1 MQCFYCIIRVCSCG
15 YNLVLFL
22 RSCWIVLVVGMR
34 KQQHQQNGKVNSP
47 TTNSPKP
54 SMDKDID
61 EQVFISL
68 SQELKDEGNKLF
80 QKRDHNGAL
89 AKYDKAIK
97 LLPKTHIDVSHLRS
111 NMAACYMQMGLG
123 QYPRAIHECNL
134 ALEVTPKY
142 GKALLKRAR
151 CYEALN
157 RLDMALRDV
166 GTVLKMEPANVMAF
180 EVWERVKKSLEEKGL
195 TVNDQSIELPSDYAE
210 PTSPSSTPYMAKTPK
225 KRNRKGDEK
234 KYEDG
239 TQEKDSNDIVRDN
252 KAEEM
257 VVVVGENRPKRNM
270 KLVMGDDIRCA
281 QVPVNCSLLEL
292 KQVVSDRF
300 PGSRPVLIKYK
311 DQEGDLIT
319 ITTDEDLRLAEACAE
334 PRGSFRL
341 YLVEINPQQDPGI
354 RRLTQGRMKR
364 VDTRTW
370 NMERDKEMKKGM
382 RYVDEWI
389 VEFAKLFKD
398 HLALDTD
405 MYLGLNDLGIKLYS
419 EAIEETVTSDEAQGL
434 FNSAAENFQEMAA
447 LALFNWG
454 NVHMSRARKKIE
466 FKDDTSRELIL
477 EQINAG
483 FEWAQKEYFE
493 AGQRYEEA
501 LQMKPDFYEGLLA
514 LGQQQFERARLIW
527 YYALSS
533 KVDLSTWS
541 SAEVIQLYNSA
552 EQNVDRG
559 LEMWE
564 ASQSKR
570 IIDLSDRPK
579 IKSIPQGTVLDELF
593 KDTSPED
600 ASKQVKDLKSQMN
613 LLRGTILYE
622 RSMMEYRLGIPVW
635 QECLEVALEKFQHA
649 GASPTDIAVMMKNH
663 ISNDSSMDGDWG
675 SRSMR

>member
-1 MQCFYCIIRVCSCG
+1 
-15 YNLVLFL
+15 
-22 RSCWIVLVVGMR
+22 
-34 KQQHQQNGKVNSP
+34 
-47 TTNSPKP
+47 
-54 SMDKDID
+54 
-61 EQVFISL
+61 
-68 SQELKDEGNKLF
+68 
-80 QKRDHNGAL
+80 
-89 AKYDKAIK
+89 
-97 LLPKTHIDVSHLRS
+97 
-111 NMAACYMQMGLG
+111 
-123 QYPRAIHECNL
+123 
-134 ALEVTPKY
+134 
-142 GKALLKRAR
+142 
-151 CYEALN
+151 
-157 RLDMALRDV
+157 
-166 GTVLKMEPANVMAF
+166 
-180 EVWERVKKSLEEKGL
+180 
-195 TVNDQSIELPSDYAE
+195 
-210 PTSPSSTPYMAKTPK
+210 
-225 KRNRKGDEK
+225 
-234 KYEDG
+234 
-239 TQEKDSNDIVRDN
+239 
-252 KAEEM
+252 
-257 VVVVGENRPKRNM
+257 
-270 KLVMGDDIRCA
+270 
-281 QVPVNCSLLEL
+281 
-292 KQVVSDRF
+292 
-300 PGSRPVLIKYK
+300 
-311 DQEGDLIT
+311 
-319 ITTDEDLRLAEACAE
+319 
-334 PRGSFRL
+334 
-341 YLVEINPQQDPGI
+341 
-354 RRLTQGRMKR
+354 
-364 VDTRTW
+364 
-370 NMERDKEMKKGM
+370 M

-663 ISNDSSMDGDWG
+663 ISNDSSMDGMLIT
-675 SRSMR
+675 SRMLDK

>member
-1 MQCFYCIIRVCSCG
+1 
-15 YNLVLFL
+15 
-22 RSCWIVLVVGMR
+22 
-34 KQQHQQNGKVNSP
+34 
-47 TTNSPKP
+47 
-54 SMDKDID
+54 
-61 EQVFISL
+61 
-68 SQELKDEGNKLF
+68 
-80 QKRDHNGAL
+80 
-89 AKYDKAIK
+89 
-97 LLPKTHIDVSHLRS
+97 
-111 NMAACYMQMGLG
+111 
-123 QYPRAIHECNL
+123 
-134 ALEVTPKY
+134 
-142 GKALLKRAR
+142 
-151 CYEALN
+151 
-157 RLDMALRDV
+157 
-166 GTVLKMEPANVMAF
+166 
-180 EVWERVKKSLEEKGL
+180 
-195 TVNDQSIELPSDYAE
+195 
-210 PTSPSSTPYMAKTPK
+210 
-225 KRNRKGDEK
+225 
-234 KYEDG
+234 
-239 TQEKDSNDIVRDN
+239 
-252 KAEEM
+252 
-257 VVVVGENRPKRNM
+257 
-270 KLVMGDDIRCA
+270 
-281 QVPVNCSLLEL
+281 
-292 KQVVSDRF
+292 
-300 PGSRPVLIKYK
+300 
-311 DQEGDLIT
+311 
-319 ITTDEDLRLAEACAE
+319 
-334 PRGSFRL
+334 
-341 YLVEINPQQDPGI
+341 
-354 RRLTQGRMKR
+354 
-364 VDTRTW
+364 
-370 NMERDKEMKKGM
+370 
-382 RYVDEWI
+382 
-389 VEFAKLFKD
+389 
-398 HLALDTD
+398 
-405 MYLGLNDLGIKLYS
+405 
-419 EAIEETVTSDEAQGL
+419 
-434 FNSAAENFQEMAA
+434 MAA

-663 ISNDSSMDGDWG
+663 ISNDSSMDGMLIT
-675 SRSMR
+675 SRMLDK

>member
-1 MQCFYCIIRVCSCG
+1 
-15 YNLVLFL
+15 
-22 RSCWIVLVVGMR
+22 
-34 KQQHQQNGKVNSP
+34 
-47 TTNSPKP
+47 
-54 SMDKDID
+54 
-61 EQVFISL
+61 
-68 SQELKDEGNKLF
+68 
-80 QKRDHNGAL
+80 
-89 AKYDKAIK
+89 
-97 LLPKTHIDVSHLRS
+97 
-111 NMAACYMQMGLG
+111 
-123 QYPRAIHECNL
+123 
-134 ALEVTPKY
+134 
-142 GKALLKRAR
+142 
-151 CYEALN
+151 
-157 RLDMALRDV
+157 
-166 GTVLKMEPANVMAF
+166 
-180 EVWERVKKSLEEKGL
+180 
-195 TVNDQSIELPSDYAE
+195 
-210 PTSPSSTPYMAKTPK
+210 
-225 KRNRKGDEK
+225 
-234 KYEDG
+234 
-239 TQEKDSNDIVRDN
+239 
-252 KAEEM
+252 
-257 VVVVGENRPKRNM
+257 M

-663 ISNDSSMDGDWG
+663 ISNDSSMDGMLIT
-675 SRSMR
+675 SRMLDK

>member
-1 MQCFYCIIRVCSCG
+1 M
-15 YNLVLFL
+15 LV
-22 RSCWIVLVVGMR
+22 IAMR
-34 KQQHQQNGKVNSP
+34 KQQQNGKVS
-47 TTNSPKP
+47 SPKTTSSSP
-54 SMDKDID
+54 NPAMDKD
-61 EQVFISL
+61 EEVFISK

-89 AKYDKAIK
+89 AKYEKAIK

-111 NMAACYMQMGLG
+111 NMAACYMQMGLS

-157 RLDMALRDV
+157 RLDLALRDV

-195 TVNDQSIELPSDYAE
+195 TVNDTSIELPPDYAE
-210 PTSPSSTPYMAKTPK
+210 PSFPSTPTKPKTPK
-225 KRNRKGDEK
+225 DRTPKKKNRT
-234 KYEDG
+234 ED
-239 TQEKDSNDIVRDN
+239 KDSNEN
-252 KAEEM
+252 KGQEI
-257 VVVVGENRPKRNM
+257 GPKRNM

-292 KQVVSDRF
+292 KEVVCDRF

-311 DQEGDLIT
+311 DAEGDLIT
-319 ITTDEDLRLAEACAE
+319 ITTDEDLRLAEACAS
-334 PRGSFRL
+334 PQGSFRL
-341 YLVEINPQQDPGI
+341 YLIEINPQQDPI
-354 RRLTQGRMKR
+354 VQRLAQQGRMKR

-398 HLALDTD
+398 HVALDTD
-405 MYLGLNDLGIKLYS
+405 TYLGLNDLGIKLYS

-434 FNSAAENFQEMAA
+434 FNTAAENFQEMAA

-477 EQINAG
+477 EQINSG
-483 FEWAQKEYFE
+483 FEWTRKEYLE

-501 LQMKPDFYEGLLA
+501 LQIKPDFYEGLLA
-514 LGQQQFERARLIW
+514 LGQQQFERARLTW

-552 EQNVDRG
+552 QQNVDRG

-564 ASQSKR
+564 ASQSQR
-570 IIDLSDRPK
+570 ITDLSDRTK

-635 QECLEVALEKFQHA
+635 QECLEFALDKFQLA

-663 ISNDSSMDGDWG
+663 ISNDSSMDGLGFKIDEIVEAWNDMNEATKWQ
-675 SRSMR
+675 SRVHSFRLEPLLRRRVSKIYHALEVT